1 MKANGKQTKEQ
12 RVSASAAKQARDSVL
27 ESVFDD
33 MYRKRWKVYNF
44 NFVRGIFFGLGSAL
58 GGTVVLAL
66 VLWIAS
72 WFIDW
77 PGVASFLDAV
87 KK

>member
-1 MKANGKQTKEQ
+1 MKSSSKQTKEQ
-12 RVSASAAKQARDSVL
+12 KVATSAAKQARDSVL
-27 ESVFDD
+27 ESIFDD

-44 NFVRGIFFGLGSAL
+44 NFIRGIFFGLGSAL

-66 VLWIAS
+66 VLWIVS

-77 PGVASFLDAV
+77 PGVASFIDTV
-87 KK
+87 KQ